1 MLARRGI
8 TRRNDYIFTKE
19 RKNIV
24 MVNFENYPDLLTTDQ
39 TRKILQV
46 GKSKMYELIDNKEIK
61 YIKVGRNYRFLKKYI
76 TDFLEINSSDFVG
89 NRQNNLKGGIA

>member
-46 GKSKMYELIDNKEIK
+46 GKSKMYELIDKKEIK

-76 TDFLEINSSDFVG
+76 TDFLERNSSDFVG
-89 NRQNNLKGGIA
+89 NRQIT

>member
-1 MLARRGI
+1 MLDRRGI

-76 TDFLEINSSDFVG
+76 TDFLERNSSDFVG
-89 NRQNNLKGGIA
+89 NRQIT

>member
-76 TDFLEINSSDFVG
+76 TDFLERNSSDFVG
-89 NRQNNLKGGIA
+89 NRQNNLKGEIA